1 MVVLASLV
9 GVSCALLGNFLLLRK
24 MSMMGDAISHAVLP
38 GLAIAYMVSGVR
50 NHFGLFL
57 GAVLAGLVTA
67 VLIQWLSRRGRVDEG
82 AAMGIVFTSLFALG
96 LLLIVQAADH
106 VDLDANCVL
115 YGSLEFAAL
124 DCSLNFSLLGFQCAV
139 PPAFFSLAFVTCLN
153 VAFVSLFFKEL
164 RLSSFDPDLAAT
176 MGVPVNGLH
185 YVLMVLVAMTA
196 VAAFEA
202 VGSILVIAMLIVPA
216 AIAHLLTDRL
226 LIMVVLSA
234 FLAVV
239 AAVCGHMCT
248 IFLPQ
253 AFEISGSSTAGM
265 MAVMLGLF
273 FGCAC
278 LFAPKRGLL
287 MRHKPNKSLETA
299 ISGAE
304 AVNKSRH
311 R

>member
-1 MVVLASLV
+1 MVVMASLV

-38 GLAIAYMVSGVR
+38 GLAIAYLLSEARSHVS
-50 NHFGLFL
+50 LFL
-57 GAVLAGLVTA
+57 GAVVAGLVTA
-67 VLIQWLSRRGRVDEG
+67 ALIQWLSRRGRVDEG

-124 DCSLNFSLLGFQCAV
+124 DRSFKFSLLGFEWGM
-139 PPAFFSLAFVTCLN
+139 PPAVFSLGLVTCLN
-153 VAFVSLFFKEL
+153 IAFISLFFKEL

-176 MGVPVNGLH
+176 LGISVNGIH
-185 YVLMVLVAMTA
+185 YALMVLVAITA

-226 LIMVVLSA
+226 LTMVLLSA
-234 FLAVV
+234 FLAIL
-239 AAVCGHMCT
+239 AAVCGHMSA

-253 AFEISGSSTAGM
+253 ALGIGGISTAGM

-273 FGCAC
+273 FLMAC
-278 LFAPKRGLL
+278 LLTLKRGRLL
-287 MRHKPNKSLETA
+287 RQKRHK
-299 ISGAE
+299 
-304 AVNKSRH
+304 
-311 R
+311 